1 VPALIELLQD
11 AGQVVALREG
21 AIKSLAAIGPPAKEA
36 IAALKAALDDPDADI
51 RKAAEI
57 ALRAVEPRP

>member
-1 VPALIELLQD
+1 
-11 AGQVVALREG
+11 VVALREG
-21 AIKSLAAIGPPAKEA
+21 AIKSLAAIGRPAKEA